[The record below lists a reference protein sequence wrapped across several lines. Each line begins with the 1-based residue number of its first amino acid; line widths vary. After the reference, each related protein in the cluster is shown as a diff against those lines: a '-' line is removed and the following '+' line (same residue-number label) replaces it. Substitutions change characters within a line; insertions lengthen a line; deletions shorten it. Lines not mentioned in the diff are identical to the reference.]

1 MTTDLDSDGV
11 LDALPPE
18 LVQDR
23 SLVVIAPNGSVNTG
37 TVHGG
42 QRYTATDSPAD
53 VPLVRQGPVRAKDL
67 QAARRRFARPP
78 GYTAGLDALD
88 SSGVLFVLGAPGT
101 GRQTLALN
109 LLAHGHAEP
118 VLVQVDGTVDLAHWR
133 PRPRG
138 VHGYL
143 VMNLADPLALR
154 PWDVSRLEAE
164 TEKAG
169 ARLVVV
175 LRETPDLAR
184 VLEDRLDVRVLR
196 HRPPDPGEVF
206 SLHFAS
212 LCPDSQERSRRR
224 RRVGQE
230 TLAALLPPGLPP
242 GRAVRVAEALARPGP
257 ERRAS
262 AAELTAGLAA
272 AEAARLVS
280 AADDAPALPAHL
292 FSVCVHQGLHR
303 NTVLGRAT
311 ELLALIRAD
320 PAWAGRAAGWRET
333 SVTCSPAA
341 AGRGP
346 GTPPKAPSPYDGD
359 AGRPALALPAH
370 ADSRPALT
378 AAAAELPAELA
389 AVCAVGEDGDG
400 DPVISFLW
408 PAVAEAV
415 WDEVCRARAAWL
427 PLLHVWLGAAGDEE
441 QAERAGRALAA
452 LAVRT
457 AGRSLGLL
465 ADLVRTGQAAAA
477 EVAGRA
483 LAASSR
489 LSPAA
494 ATARELLENWSGE
507 PDAVLRATVAVAC
520 RPDADGLPAED
531 AMWLLRRVVD
541 AIGDEDAAVTALHV
555 SRTLLLRFSAGT
567 SRTRAVIVRDLAV
580 WASAED
586 VAGLLAALAFP
597 ALVADDCDWFGGR
610 LVPGKEF
617 GEVGDVGAE
626 TGESGEEDAAGPVV
640 CLVGA
645 ALDEAS
651 AYPAMRDALLM
662 WCAGAAG
669 VPERARQLDELF
681 ARLVDSR
688 RPGFLRLLLSIERA
702 AETTP
707 GKALA
712 ERSLA
717 RWRGGS
723 GPAAADPAAADPAE

>member
-11 LDALPPE
+11 LDALPPG

-23 SLVVIAPNGSVNTG
+23 GLVVIAPNGSVNTG

-42 QRYTATDSPAD
+42 QRYTATDSPAE

-67 QAARRRFARPP
+67 QAARGRFARPP
-78 GYTAGLDALD
+78 GYTTGLDALD

-118 VLVQVDGTVDLAHWR
+118 VLLQVDGTVDLAHWR

-143 VMNLADPLALR
+143 VMNLADPLSLR

-175 LRETPDLAR
+175 LRETPGLAR

-230 TLAALLPPGLPP
+230 TLAALLPTGLPP

-257 ERRAS
+257 EGRAS
-262 AAELTAGLAA
+262 GAELTAGLAA

-280 AADDAPALPAHL
+280 AADDSPALLAHL
-292 FSVCVHQGLHR
+292 LSVCVHQGLRR

-320 PAWAGRAAGWRET
+320 HGPVTPPTAPPPYDGGAGRAALALPGHPDPR
-333 SVTCSPAA
+333 PAA
-341 AGRGP
+341 GLPDRADP
-346 GTPPKAPSPYDGD
+346 
-359 AGRPALALPAH
+359 RPALALPDR

-378 AAAAELPAELA
+378 AAAVEPPAEIA
-389 AVCAVGEDGDG
+389 AVCAVREDGDG
-400 DPVISFLW
+400 DPVIAFLW
-408 PAVAEAV
+408 PAVGEAV
-415 WDEVCRARAAWL
+415 WDEVCRARSPWL

-465 ADLVRTGQAAAA
+465 ADLVRTGPAAA

-489 LSPAA
+489 LPPAA
-494 ATARELLENWSGE
+494 ATARALLEEWSGAPE
-507 PDAVLRATVAVAC
+507 ASLRATVAVAC

-531 AMWLLRRVVD
+531 AMRLLRRVVD
-541 AIGDEDAAVTALHV
+541 AIGDGDAAATALHV
-555 SRTLLLRFSAGT
+555 SQTLLLRFSAGT
-567 SRTRAVIVRDLAV
+567 HRTRAVIVRDLAV
-580 WASAED
+580 WASVED

-610 LVPGKEF
+610 LSSQEAFGETGGAGEPGKF
-617 GEVGDVGAE
+617 
-626 TGESGEEDAAGPVV
+626 GEEDVAGPVV
-640 CLVGA
+640 ALVGA

-669 VPERARQLDELF
+669 VPGRTRQLDELF

-717 RWRGGS
+717 RWRGG
-723 GPAAADPAAADPAE
+723 PAPAAADPAE

>member
-175 LRETPDLAR
+175 LRETPELAR

-230 TLAALLPPGLPP
+230 TLAGLLPPGLPP

-257 ERRAS
+257 QRRAS

-280 AADDAPALPAHL
+280 AADDAPALLAHL
-292 FSVCVHQGLHR
+292 FSVCVHQGLR
-303 NTVLGRAT
+303 RSTVLGRAT

-320 PAWAGRAAGWRET
+320 PA
-333 SVTCSPAA
+333 SPAA

-346 GTPPKAPSPYDGD
+346 GTPPKAPSPYDGEPSPYD
-359 AGRPALALPAH
+359 GEAGRPALALPAR

-378 AAAAELPAELA
+378 AAAVELPAEIA
-389 AVCAVGEDGDG
+389 AVCSVGEDGDG
-400 DPVISFLW
+400 DPVIAFLW
-408 PAVAEAV
+408 PAVGEAV
-415 WDEVCRARAAWL
+415 WDEVCRARAEWL

-452 LAVRT
+452 LAVHT

-465 ADLVRTGQAAAA
+465 ADLVRTGPDAAT

-494 ATARELLENWSGE
+494 ATARELLEEWSGA

-541 AIGDEDAAVTALHV
+541 AIGDEDAAATALHV

-567 SRTRAVIVRDLAV
+567 SRTRAVIVGDLAV

-610 LVPGKEF
+610 LVPGKES
-617 GEVGDVGAE
+617 GESGD
-626 TGESGEEDAAGPVV
+626 SGEEDAAGPVV

-681 ARLVDSR
+681 VRLVDSR

-717 RWRGGS
+717 RWRRGS
-723 GPAAADPAAADPAE
+723 GPAAADPAV